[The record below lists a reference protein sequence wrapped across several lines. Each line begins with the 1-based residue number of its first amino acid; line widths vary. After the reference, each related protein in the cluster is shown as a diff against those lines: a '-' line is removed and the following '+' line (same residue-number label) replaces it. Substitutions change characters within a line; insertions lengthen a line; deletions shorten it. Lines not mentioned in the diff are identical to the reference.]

1 VAAPETIVLRN
12 LKPSYEASIV
22 DFVRMTQMDLA
33 SILNL
38 VSTAA
43 IVGALVFTALQ
54 VRAANNARRDQG
66 AVVIIQTTQ
75 DSKWIEALNLVSTL
89 PEQATAE
96 YIRERGEI
104 MDRAL
109 FELSIRLEPVGYMV
123 YCRIITLSAVDDM
136 IGGVA
141 MVIWSRAQRW
151 TEEYRKASNN
161 PKFNEWVE
169 WLADRIVERRKGLPP
184 DPAPR
189 HYRNWSER

>member
-1 VAAPETIVLRN
+1 
-12 LKPSYEASIV
+12 
-22 DFVRMTQMDLA
+22 MTHLDLA
-33 SILNL
+33 SVLNL

-89 PEQATAE
+89 PENATVE
-96 YIRERGEI
+96 YIQEKGEA
-104 MDRAL
+104 MERAL

-123 YCRIITLSAVDDM
+123 FCRIITLQAVDDL
-136 IGGVA
+136 IGGVT
-141 MVIWSRAQRW
+141 MVIWSRAKEW
-151 TEEYRKASNN
+151 TGEYRKVSNN

-169 WLADRIVERRKGLPP
+169 WLADRITERRKRLQPEA
-184 DPAPR
+184 APR
-189 HYRNWSER
+189 QYSNWHER

>member
-1 VAAPETIVLRN
+1 
-12 LKPSYEASIV
+12 
-22 DFVRMTQMDLA
+22 MTHIDLA
-33 SILNL
+33 SVLNL

-89 PEQATAE
+89 PENATVE
-96 YIRERGEI
+96 YIHEQGEA
-104 MDRAL
+104 MERAL
-109 FELSIRLEPVGYMV
+109 FELGIRLEPVGYMV
-123 YCRIITLSAVDDM
+123 FCRIITLQAVDDL

-141 MVIWSRAQRW
+141 MVIWSRAKEW
-151 TEEYRKASNN
+151 TGEYRKSSNN

-169 WLADRIVERRKGLPP
+169 WLADRITERRKQLQPE
-184 DPAPR
+184 PAPR
-189 HYRNWSER
+189 QYRNWHER